1 MSLGK
6 SAERDVGMDWRIIFK
21 WNISWVAERG
31 LDLSGSGQKQVAGS
45 CEHANELS
53 GFIKFGEFLD

>member
-1 MSLGK
+1 M
-6 SAERDVGMDWRIIFK
+6 
-21 WNISWVAERG
+21 AERG
-31 LDLSGSGQKQVAGS
+31 LDLSGSGQKQVVGS